1 MQKLTTP
8 LKNESKPTQPNVLFV
23 TVDQWAAG
31 MFGHAGHPVIQTP
44 TIDQLARLGTRYSNA
59 YSESPIC
66 IPARRTIMTG
76 QTPRSHGDRSFMP
89 AEPMPRQPLLAQC
102 FRDAGYQA
110 TAIGKLHVFPQ
121 RDRIGFDDTLLAE
134 EGRPQLG
141 AVDDYD
147 MFLSDQGHTGQQFM
161 HGMSNNDY
169 QTRPWHLPESLH
181 VTNWITRTAAL
192 SIKRRDPT
200 RPAFWHVSYSHPHP
214 PLVPLSDYLDM
225 YRDVEIDLPVSGTW
239 AEKTDDLP
247 SALRVVRN
255 YWPTIHS
262 PEQHRALRRAY
273 YALCTQIDHQIR
285 ILMGTLREEN
295 LLDNTIIMLTA
306 DHGDMLGQHGLWA
319 KTLFYEGSAN
329 VPMILVG
336 TAGCERINPG
346 ALDHR
351 LVGLQDIMPTL
362 LDLADIHIPTSV
374 EGLSMVGKNRRD
386 TMFGECGE
394 GRNATRMLRDNRYKL
409 IWYPANSC
417 IQLFDL
423 DNDPQEM
430 HDLSQVAACQAV
442 REKLEAALVKELYGS
457 DLDWL
462 KNGQLAGYDPGP
474 FHAKPNRALAGQRG
488 LHYPPPPVDDP
499 NRSANRP
506 AA

>member
-1 MQKLTTP
+1 MQKPPDLP
-8 LKNESKPTQPNVLFV
+8 LNKEGRASPNVLFLM
-23 TVDQWAAG
+23 VDQWAAAT
-31 MFGHAGHPVIQTP
+31 FGHAGHPDIQTP
-44 TIDQLARLGTRYSNA
+44 TIDQLTRLGTRFSNA

-76 QTPRSHGDRSFMP
+76 QTPRVHGDRSFLP

-147 MFLSDQGHTGQQFM
+147 LFLAEQGHAGQQFM

-169 QTRPWHLPESLH
+169 QTRPWQLPEALH

-200 RPAFWHVSYSHPHP
+200 RPAFWHVSYTHPHP
-214 PLVPLSDYLDM
+214 PLVPLTAYLEM
-225 YRDVEIDLPVSGTW
+225 YRDMDVALPVTAHW
-239 AEKTDDLP
+239 AENTESLP
-247 SALRVVRN
+247 SALKVVRH
-255 YWPTIHS
+255 YWPALMG
-262 PEQHRALRRAY
+262 PVQHRALRKAY
-273 YALCTQIDHQIR
+273 YALCTHIDHQIR

-295 LLDNTIIMLTA
+295 LLDNTVIMLTS

-319 KTLFYEGSAN
+319 KSLFYEAAAH
-329 VPMILVG
+329 VPMIVVG
-336 TAGCERINPG
+336 TAACQRLPAGEV
-346 ALDHR
+346 DQR

-362 LDLADIHIPTSV
+362 LDLAGLPIPPSV
-374 EGLSMVGKNRRD
+374 EGLSMLGEKRRA
-386 TMFGECGE
+386 TFFGECGE
-394 GRNATRMLRDNRYKL
+394 GRNATRMLRDSRYKL
-409 IWYPANSC
+409 IWYPANHC
-417 IQLFDL
+417 VQLFDL
-423 DNDPQEM
+423 ENDPQEM
-430 HDLSQVAACQAV
+430 HNLADDDAFRLE
-442 REKLEAALVKELYGS
+442 RERLEAALIAQLYGS
-457 DLDWL
+457 DLAWVHE
-462 KNGQLAGYDPGP
+462 GRLAGYDPGP
-474 FHAKPNRALAGQRG
+474 FHAKPNRMLAGQRG

-506 AA
+506 A